1 MYLKQKIPFALGT
14 EDIII
19 EVEKKV
25 LTSIIWGDE
34 PKGTLHLPVFSPV
47 ISWF

>member
-1 MYLKQKIPFALGT
+1 MYLKQKIPFVLGM

>member
-14 EDIII
+14 EDII
-19 EVEKKV
+19 ELEKKV

-34 PKGTLHLPVFSPV
+34 PKGALHLPVFSPV